1 MRRTLPTFLIIGVA
15 KAGTTSVYAYL
26 KEHPQIYMSPIKET
40 NYFAYQGKDTKTF
53 LGKKP
58 YNEFPVTTMEQYL
71 ALFEHAADKVAIG
84 EASPL
89 YFESPVAA
97 ARIKRTLPEAKLI
110 VILRNPV
117 ERAFSDYMMGLS
129 SGRGTWVMEEAFRE
143 NGHMVQ
149 VGFYYEKLKRYF
161 DCFARERIKVY
172 LYDDLKTDPLRTMK
186 NMFCD
191 VGVDPSFEPNT
202 SVRYN
207 VGGAPKN
214 RTLNTMLVKGAQN
227 RILKSVA
234 PQFVVNYFQDMWRKN
249 LSNEVTLPEDLRR
262 KLTNLY
268 SQDILQTQELIK
280 KDLTHWLELVT
291 KVFLFLIVNCASY
304 MDSDASM
311 LLT

>member
-1 MRRTLPTFLIIGVA
+1 
-15 KAGTTSVYAYL
+15 
-26 KEHPQIYMSPIKET
+26 
-40 NYFAYQGKDTKTF
+40 
-53 LGKKP
+53 
-58 YNEFPVTTMEQYL
+58 
-71 ALFEHAADKVAIG
+71 
-84 EASPL
+84 
-89 YFESPVAA
+89 
-97 ARIKRTLPEAKLI
+97 
-110 VILRNPV
+110 
-117 ERAFSDYMMGLS
+117 
-129 SGRGTWVMEEAFRE
+129 
-143 NGHMVQ
+143 
-149 VGFYYEKLKRYF
+149 
-161 DCFARERIKVY
+161 
-172 LYDDLKTDPLRTMK
+172 MK

-234 PQFVVNYFQDMWRKN
+234 LQFVVNYFQDMWRKN
-249 LSNEVTLPEDLRR
+249 LSNEVALPEDLRR

-280 KDLTHWLELVT
+280 KDLTHWLELAT